1 MYTYRMEHDCDEG
14 LDLLSIHPHQ
24 DIVSNVVIEEAG
36 SSSLVRAGNLREDNH
51 RLKVSDV

>member
-1 MYTYRMEHDCDEG
+1 MYTYRMEHDCDEV